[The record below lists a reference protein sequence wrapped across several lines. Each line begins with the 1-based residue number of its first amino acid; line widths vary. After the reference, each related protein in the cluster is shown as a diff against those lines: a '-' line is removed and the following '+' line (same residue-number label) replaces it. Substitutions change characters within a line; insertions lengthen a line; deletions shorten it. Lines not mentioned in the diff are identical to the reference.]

1 MCLQAYPKGLGISLY
16 LLQPDQMSSKRAK
29 FQMYLHGQPIACLCA
44 QPSAW
49 NIESRHSVKLVKAGP
64 IQCVHRD
71 DERVDRT
78 IQAFAPQYKVEEGVL
93 LRR

>member
-1 MCLQAYPKGLGISLY
+1 MLALDFPVALRIGEGE
-16 LLQPDQMSSKRAK
+16 
-29 FQMYLHGQPIACLCA
+29 A

-49 NIESRHSVKLVKAGP
+49 NIESRHSVKLVKAGS

-71 DERVDRT
+71 DERVYRT